1 MVKFFFRDTYTNN
14 EMNKTL
20 ARKGTTLS
28 KNMTNTES
36 LTLTDLEADSSTLGY
51 VQSTRVTCN
60 ELDIP
65 ISAPSDITVGQI
77 YFNAATHKL
86 FISDGTKIA
95 DNVTYNWYSVQLTL
109 EP

>member
-1 MVKFFFRDTYTNN
+1 
-14 EMNKTL
+14 MNKTL

-36 LTLTDLEADSSTLGY
+36 LNLTELQADTSTMSFL
-51 VQSTRVTCN
+51 QSTRVTCN

-65 ISAPSDITVGQI
+65 ISPPTVDITVGQT

-86 FISDGTKIA
+86 YISDGTKKA
-95 DNVTYNWYSVQLTL
+95 DNINYNWYSVQLVL